1 MQILLHDDCFG
12 IESADFTKEPELH
25 AFEVPDALNQRRL
38 MEFLEHYQVIGR
50 PVSVPQLETLLE
62 VLTAAED
69 CGYDV
74 NRILLHV
81 SGEVRSTTFA
91 DRLAE

>member
-25 AFEVPDALNQRRL
+25 AF
-38 MEFLEHYQVIGR
+38 
-50 PVSVPQLETLLE
+50 
-62 VLTAAED
+62 
-69 CGYDV
+69 
-74 NRILLHV
+74 
-81 SGEVRSTTFA
+81 A